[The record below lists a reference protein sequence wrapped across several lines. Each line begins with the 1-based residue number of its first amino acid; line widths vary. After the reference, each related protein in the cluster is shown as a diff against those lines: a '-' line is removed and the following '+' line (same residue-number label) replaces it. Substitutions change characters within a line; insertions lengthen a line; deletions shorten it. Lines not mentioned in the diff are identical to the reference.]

1 MKFRVMEFG
10 VKSVPALIFFIL
22 GTYRFLAI
30 KDIGVGRTTFS
41 THFKAKLI
49 VSALMAVAD
58 FIYIII
64 VLALPARVEHSSWIN
79 QCEQDFYTVVYAFQG
94 SAWVFSCYL
103 MVFEYRRRRSEEWYA
118 NQMYWF
124 LNLSF
129 EVVTVMILIKDYLR
143 APMMLVCAA
152 LNILGNLLLVIL
164 MFKTEKRT
172 ANNPRPE
179 VATSISTLLLSSEMQ
194 RRRRGQTVNPAHGP
208 FISVRF

>member
-1 MKFRVMEFG
+1 
-10 VKSVPALIFFIL
+10 
-22 GTYRFLAI
+22 
-30 KDIGVGRTTFS
+30 
-41 THFKAKLI
+41 
-49 VSALMAVAD
+49 
-58 FIYIII
+58 
-64 VLALPARVEHSSWIN
+64 
-79 QCEQDFYTVVYAFQG
+79 
-94 SAWVFSCYL
+94 

-129 EVVTVMILIKDYLR
+129 EVVTVMILIKDYVR

-179 VATSISTLLLSSEMQ
+179 VSSSISTLLLSSEMQ
-194 RRRRGQTVNPAHGP
+194 RRRRGQAVNPAHGP